1 MSEFSLLCVK
11 VQSSSLPSPLR
22 PSVGTTTISSSL
34 ARTTVTGDYSTST
47 CRRPLDPYSLAYG
60 QVYHSHTGC
69 TRVLCRAGSSSPGI
83 PDDNNEARPLCE
95 RHDAAAFVV
104 PSPSTLELK
113 KKACCIDRTSS
124 TAESQRPTRHT
135 RAPARRAV
143 ADKAVR
149 LRPSGFRRHVAWRRR
164 GCRSAAAGGLTFTV
178 FQGWTWR
185 HSRRAYFIV
194 CQAAATRSEVCGA
207 RALTAQAGVHLHKTR
222 FSTPSLNHPTNP
234 SMDAGPELELSR

>member
-1 MSEFSLLCVK
+1 VTTVLPPAGGLWTRIPWRMARFITLTQAAHEYCAGLGHRHRASPTTITRPDLSASDTT
-11 VQSSSLPSPLR
+11 QLPSW
-22 PSVGTTTISSSL
+22 
-34 ARTTVTGDYSTST
+34 
-47 CRRPLDPYSLAYG
+47 CRRP
-60 QVYHSHTGC
+60 
-69 TRVLCRAGSSSPGI
+69 RRSSW
-83 PDDNNEARPLCE
+83 
-95 RHDAAAFVV
+95 
-104 PSPSTLELK
+104 K

-222 FSTPSLNHPTNP
+222 FSTPSHQPINGRGT
-234 SMDAGPELELSR
+234 

>member
-1 MSEFSLLCVK
+1 M
-11 VQSSSLPSPLR
+11 
-22 PSVGTTTISSSL
+22 
-34 ARTTVTGDYSTST
+34 TGDYSTDT

-83 PDDNNEARPLCE
+83 SPTTITRPDLFASDTTQLPSWCRRP
-95 RHDAAAFVV
+95 RR
-104 PSPSTLELK
+104 SSWK